1 MWASFNLRNIAL
13 MFFFSLGCSLVLRMD
28 VWEKGTQVGK
38 VFFAS
43 AISRKRSDL
52 KRENYGILHNIPEQ
66 SCMRNLERFRQS
78 LLLIKILMP
87 FIRGALQINEAGPL
101 L

>member
-28 VWEKGTQVGK
+28 VWKKGTQVGK

-43 AISRKRSDL
+43 PISRKRSRASVMKFGNFALVYKGSARRD
-52 KRENYGILHNIPEQ
+52 
-66 SCMRNLERFRQS
+66 RNEDKLNFVDFKS
-78 LLLIKILMP
+78 KVV
-87 FIRGALQINEAGPL
+87 
-101 L
+101 

>member
-1 MWASFNLRNIAL
+1 MQKGHAGWKSVFLHGQYLENEASF
-13 MFFFSLGCSLVLRMD
+13 
-28 VWEKGTQVGK
+28 
-38 VFFAS
+38 
-43 AISRKRSDL
+43 KRT
-52 KRENYGILHNIPEQ
+52 NYGILHNIPEQ

-78 LLLIKILMP
+78 LLLIKMLMP